1 MESIFCVGVCENNNQ
16 QFVWNY
22 ASFFRP
28 VQCFM
33 WKRMQPAPSTFFH
46 YTFFWRSVQTQT
58 VACWHWM
65 QQPRIYFVC
74 KNVRLL
80 LVEKALKYKQIF
92 PFYDKWLKWLQHIQH
107 KWALVEILQRLSNS
121 NNRPVKAWLI
131 PEKYG
136 VTGWGFSPPP
146 PPSSIMIVCL
156 VKTHEHSK

>member
-1 MESIFCVGVCENNNQ
+1 MVNFFVPILYLCWQMKINFSLANLNYFSRLFFSVEVESIFCVGVCENNNQ

-74 KNVRLL
+74 KNVRLS
-80 LVEKALKYKQIF
+80 LVEKGSKIQTKIY
-92 PFYDKWLKWLQHIQH
+92 FYEKW
-107 KWALVEILQRLSNS
+107 
-121 NNRPVKAWLI
+121 
-131 PEKYG
+131 
-136 VTGWGFSPPP
+136 
-146 PPSSIMIVCL
+146 
-156 VKTHEHSK
+156 